1 MQHYPMHT
9 LPRRFFLIAS
19 FAALLVIGFYA
30 FLGLYYEDNQNIVA
44 SIVYAELGT
53 PPSDQWINDFDFLLL
68 PLFGWLSSIF
78 PSLPL
83 YGLWMVLQ
91 LFLWLFGLFYFIYRS
106 FRQKQQLPLTAI
118 IIIGLLV
125 LLLTLSSILN
135 QHCVRNSI
143 LLCYTGLLYLYDEEK
158 PNPKLKLFSV
168 FLFTV
173 GLLIRIHTAGIILFY
188 FLLLHGITG
197 SRNLVSFRKYIPHFA
212 LTVIALGIYHLNGA
226 LTTNQGKII
235 ESKYEWA
242 LFDKGSLYP
251 LSSMHTA
258 KDSAKYVAL
267 KQLVISDSAEMTPDY
282 LARTIDLRYEVSG
295 FLSKENLQNFNKEL
309 TRAINEHIIA
319 FIAALLLLLLWMVYH
334 FRDYKTHQQAVVILL
349 LYLGILS
356 TLMLNLVSDLKDRL
370 FAPLTAMM
378 VVHLALLYIPGIVSN
393 YRRRVQLLLM
403 LVFILL
409 LTRELQLTF
418 YQSRDL
424 QKADSEIRRNQQLL
438 YTYSQPYRL
447 LGTINT
453 NLPIARDIFFRSQPS
468 PFQHLGYI
476 DAVYMVYY
484 NYMKQKFIH
493 LFGYSPLNYR
503 AFLQAIPGNTDYRL
517 YASPGRMEVLRAYFR
532 DVYKV
537 TVDFELDSTM
547 PAWSLDARVYR
558 MRLTGQ

>member
-1 MQHYPMHT
+1 MRQNPMPP
-9 LPRRFFLIAS
+9 LPKRFFLIAS
-19 FAALLVIGFYA
+19 FAALLVICFYA

-68 PLFGWLSSIF
+68 PLFGWLSNIF

-91 LFLWLFGLFYFIYRS
+91 LFLWLFGLFYFTYRS
-106 FRQKQQLPLTAI
+106 FRHKQQLPLTAI
-118 IIIGLLV
+118 ILIGLLV

-143 LLCYTGLLYLYDEEK
+143 ILCYTGLLYLYNEENASRK
-158 PNPKLKLFSV
+158 VRLFSLL
-168 FLFTV
+168 LFTV

-188 FLLLHGITG
+188 FLLLHGITS
-197 SRNLVSFRKYIPHFA
+197 SRNLVSLRKYIPHFT
-212 LTVIALGIYHLNGA
+212 LTFIALGIYHLNGA

-251 LSSMHTA
+251 LATMHTA

-295 FLSKENLQNFNKEL
+295 FLSKENLQNFSKEL

-334 FRDYKTHQQAVVILL
+334 FRDYKTHQQVVVILL

-356 TLMLNLVSDLKDRL
+356 SLMLNLVSDLKDRL
-370 FAPLTAMM
+370 FAPLTAMV

-424 QKADSEIRRNQQLL
+424 QKAETEIRRNQQLL

-517 YASPGRMEVLRAYFR
+517 YASPGRMEVLRTYFR

-547 PAWSLDARVYR
+547 PAWTLDARVYR